1 MTLSFEFATAARIL
15 FGAGTI
21 NQVAQLALGLGR
33 NALVVHGTRAARAYA
48 LQAALDEAGIACGLC
63 SIPGEPTIQMAD
75 KGASLARQSGCDLV
89 IGIGGG
95 SVLDGAKAVAALATN
110 PGPALDYME
119 VIGRGLPVR
128 VPPLPCIA
136 IPTTAG
142 TGSEVTRNTVLLSP
156 EHRVKVS
163 IRHPLLLPR
172 VAVID
177 PELTYSTPPDVT
189 AAAGMDAL
197 TQLIEPFLSIH
208 ANPLTDGLAREG
220 MRRVARSLER
230 AYASGS
236 DPEAR
241 EDMALASLFGG
252 LCLANSGLGVV
263 HGISGPL
270 GGMFTAPHGALCAQI
285 LPHALRINVRAMRA
299 RSPLAPG
306 LARVHEVAAL
316 LTGDAAAP
324 PEDGV
329 RWLEELCRRLQI
341 APLSQYGVTSKD
353 IPALVGKSLAAS
365 STKANP
371 IELTSAEVAE
381 IIEASL

>member
-1 MTLSFEFATAARIL
+1 MRLPFEFATAARII
-15 FGAGTI
+15 FGAGTV

-33 NALVVHGTRAARAYA
+33 NALVVHGARADRAYT
-48 LQAALDEAGIACGLC
+48 LQAALEEAGIACGLC
-63 SIPGEPTIQMAD
+63 AIPGEPTLQMAD
-75 KGASLARQSGCDLV
+75 EGASLARQSGYDLV

-128 VPPLPCIA
+128 VPPLPLIA

-142 TGSEVTRNTVLLSP
+142 TGSEGTRNTVLLSP

-172 VAVID
+172 IAVID
-177 PELTYSTPPDVT
+177 PELTYSASPAIT

-197 TQLIEPFLSIH
+197 TQLIEPFLSIR

-236 DPEAR
+236 DAVAR

-270 GGMFTAPHGALCAQI
+270 GGKFAAPHGALCARI

-299 RSPLAPG
+299 RTPLAPG
-306 LARVHEVAAL
+306 LARAQEVAAL
-316 LTGDAAAP
+316 LTGEAAAT

-329 RWLEELCRRLQI
+329 TWLEQMCRHLEI
-341 APLSQYGVTSKD
+341 APLSQYGVTSED
-353 IPALVGKSLAAS
+353 IPALVEKSLAAT
-365 STKANP
+365 STKSNP
-371 IELTSAEVAE
+371 IELTPAEVTE
-381 IIEASL
+381 IIDASL

>member
-1 MTLSFEFATAARIL
+1 
-15 FGAGTI
+15 
-21 NQVAQLALGLGR
+21 
-33 NALVVHGTRAARAYA
+33 
-48 LQAALDEAGIACGLC
+48 
-63 SIPGEPTIQMAD
+63 
-75 KGASLARQSGCDLV
+75 
-89 IGIGGG
+89 
-95 SVLDGAKAVAALATN
+95 VAALATN

-197 TQLIEPFLSIH
+197 TQLIEPFLSIQ

-316 LTGDAAAP
+316 LTGDATAP

>member
-33 NALVVHGTRAARAYA
+33 NALVLHGTRAARAHT
-48 LQAALDEAGIACGLC
+48 LQAALGEAGIACGLC
-63 SIPGEPTIQMAD
+63 SIPGEPTVQMAD
-75 KGASLARQSGCDLV
+75 EGASLARQSGCDLV

-270 GGMFTAPHGALCAQI
+270 GGMFTAAHGALCAQI

-316 LTGDAAAP
+316 LTGDATAP

-341 APLSQYGVTSKD
+341 APLSQYGVTSQD

>member
-15 FGAGTI
+15 FGTGTV
-21 NQVAQLALGLGR
+21 NQVAELARGLGR
-33 NALVVHGTRAARAYA
+33 KALVVHGARAARAQA
-48 LQAALDEAGIACGLC
+48 LQAALEEAGIACGMF
-63 SIPGEPTIQMAD
+63 SVPGEPTIQMAD
-75 KGASLARQSGCDLV
+75 EGAYAARQAGCDLV

-128 VPPLPCIA
+128 VLPLPFIA

-142 TGSEVTRNTVLLSP
+142 TGTEVTRNTVLLSP

-172 VAVID
+172 VAVVD
-177 PELTYSTPPDVT
+177 PELTYSAPPAVT

-197 TQLIEPFLSIH
+197 TQLIEPFLSIR

-230 AYASGS
+230 AYTSGS

-252 LCLANSGLGVV
+252 LSLANSGLGVV

-270 GGMFTAPHGALCAQI
+270 GGMFAAPHGAACAQI
-285 LPHALRINVRAMRA
+285 LPRALRINVRAMRA
-299 RSPLAPG
+299 RAPRAPG
-306 LARVHEVAAL
+306 LVRAQVVAAL
-316 LTGDAAAP
+316 LTGAAAAT

-329 RWLEELCRRLQI
+329 EWLEQVCRRLQI
-341 APLSQYGVTSKD
+341 APLSQYGVTSED
-353 IPALVGKSLAAS
+353 IPAL
-365 STKANP
+365 
-371 IELTSAEVAE
+371 I
-381 IIEASL
+381 

>member
-33 NALVVHGTRAARAYA
+33 NALVLHGTRAARAHT
-48 LQAALDEAGIACGLC
+48 LQAALGEAGIACGLC
-63 SIPGEPTIQMAD
+63 SISGEPTVQMAD
-75 KGASLARQSGCDLV
+75 EGAFLARQTGCDLV

-197 TQLIEPFLSIH
+197 TQLIEPFLSIQ

-316 LTGDAAAP
+316 LTGDATAP

>member
-33 NALVVHGTRAARAYA
+33 NALVVHGTRAARAYT
-48 LQAALDEAGIACGLC
+48 LKSVLEEAGIACGLC

-75 KGASLARQSGCDLV
+75 EGASLARQSGCDLV

-177 PELTYSTPPDVT
+177 PELTYSAPPDVT

-197 TQLIEPFLSIH
+197 AQLIEPFLSIH
-208 ANPLTDGLAREG
+208 ANPLTDSLAREG

-285 LPHALRINVRAMRA
+285 LPHALRINVRAMQA
-299 RSPLAPG
+299 RSPHAPG
-306 LARVHEVAAL
+306 LDRVQEVAAL
-316 LTGDAAAP
+316 LTGDAAATS
-324 PEDGV
+324 EDGLT
-329 RWLEELCRRLQI
+329 WLEELCRRLQI